1 MRLTFLKSKPELTW
15 KMPERTEIPAI
26 EEIAIAARYQGARV
40 GGDFYDVLA
49 AGHGRVLMLLMDVAG
64 ERRQALHLAAHA
76 QECFRQRGPELFGNP
91 EVNEAEGLSEL
102 ALGINRAIIDAAQT
116 KHFSPAFLACYSQK
130 LGTIF
135 YINAG
140 HTPGFV
146 MEDGRVDLLE
156 ATGLPLGLFT
166 HTIHDAQMCVLGE
179 GDALVL
185 ASRGVVECGG
195 NGRNHE
201 FGIEGI
207 EKTLAANRGHSA
219 EEVCGAVLREA
230 QACLKGKA
238 AENDMTVVVVKR
250 EGSRESRVAR
260 HGM

>member
-1 MRLTFLKSKPELTW
+1 MKLSFLKSKPEVTW
-15 KMPERTEIPAI
+15 KVPERTEIPAV
-26 EEIAIAARYQGARV
+26 EEIAIAARYHGARV
-40 GGDFYDVLA
+40 GGDFYDVMA
-49 AGHGRVLMLLMDVAG
+49 AAHGRVLMLLMDVAG

-76 QECFRQRGPELFGNP
+76 QESFRRRGPELFGDA

-135 YINAG
+135 YVNAG

-146 MEDGRVDLLE
+146 VERGKVDLLG

-201 FGIEGI
+201 FGVDGVRQ
-207 EKTLAANRGHSA
+207 TLAANKGRSA
-219 EEVCGAVLREA
+219 GEVCGAVLREA
-230 QACLKGKA
+230 QACLRGKA
-238 AENDMTVVVVKR
+238 AENDMTVVVVER
-250 EGSRESRVAR
+250 RR
-260 HGM
+260 